1 MLNIAY
7 RIPAYKRKLNQW
19 GISKNIRASH
29 MNILAA
35 KARKRKAVEGKD
47 THFYVHE
54 RLLDPS
60 KLIRF
65 NARKSV
71 KNEDDFATRAGL

>member
-1 MLNIAY
+1 MLS
-7 RIPAYKRKLNQW
+7 QW
-19 GISKNIRASH
+19 GISKNVPASY
-29 MNILAA
+29 MKILAA
-35 KARKRKAVEGKD
+35 KARKRKVVEGKE

-65 NARKSV
+65 NGRKAA
-71 KNEDDFATRAGL
+71 KKEDDLAIEAGLLKRN